1 MIWMVASA
9 VCFMFLFL
17 SIFIWRLNHQLNAF
31 SKRIEA
37 TQETQRQFELEKQTL
52 LNADLRFN
60 EQLKEIHEQILSLDK
75 QIQANNN
82 IRDND
87 GGYQHALKI
96 LSMGGTKEEIM
107 SSCHLSNAEAE
118 LLMNLD
124 AYRTAMSK

>member
-1 MIWMVASA
+1 MIWIIASL
-9 VCFMFLFL
+9 VCASIILFT
-17 SIFIWRLNHQLNAF
+17 SMCWRLKKQVRALNKKVE
-31 SKRIEA
+31 SN
-37 TQETQRQFELEKQTL
+37 QETLRQFEQEKQTL

-60 EQLKEIHEQILSLDK
+60 QQLKDIHQQILSLDK

-96 LSMGGTKEEIM
+96 LSMGGTKEEIVA
-107 SSCHLSNAEAE
+107 SCHLSNAEAE

>member
-1 MIWMVASA
+1 MIWIIASL
-9 VCFMFLFL
+9 VCISTILFTIL
-17 SIFIWRLNHQLNAF
+17 FWRLKQQVRTLH
-31 SKRIEA
+31 KRVEA
-37 TQETQRQFELEKQTL
+37 TQETLRQFDQEKQTL

-60 EQLKEIHEQILSLDK
+60 QQLKDIHQQILNLDK

-96 LSMGGTKEEIM
+96 LSMGGTKEEIVA
-107 SSCHLSNAEAE
+107 SCHLSNAEAE